1 MNVLELI
8 MQNIEKYEKNVR
20 IIFPEG
26 ASERIQEV
34 VPKFQNTKITPVLVF
49 QRRDE
54 VPQNLMDEDAEILVI
69 EEQNTDALAN
79 FLVEIRKGKTSIAEA
94 TRLVKQP
101 NYFATIW
108 VKMGKADG
116 MVGGI
121 SYDTKDIIRPAL
133 QIIRPKANVSLVS
146 SFFLMVRNEERYIFT
161 DCALNINPSAEEL
174 ADIAYLG
181 YEASQIFDFKDP
193 KMALLSYSTKGSGAG
208 DSVNKVWTAYEIIR
222 SRNIDCLVDGEFQFD
237 AAWDDEIRKKKA
249 PTSPIKSRADI
260 FVFPNLDAGNIG
272 YKIAQRMGGFKA
284 VGPIIIGLDKP
295 VNDLSR
301 GATTDDIYNTVLVTA
316 YSYVCSQ
323 K

>member
-54 VPQNLMDEDAEILVI
+54 VPQNLMNKGAEILVI
-69 EEQNTDALAN
+69 EEQNTDELAN

-94 TRLVKQP
+94 TRLVKQR

-146 SFFLMVRNEERYIFT
+146 SFFLMVRNAERYIFT

-174 ADIAYLG
+174 ADIAHLG

-208 DSVNKVWTAYEIIR
+208 DSVDKVLTAYEIIR

-249 PTSPIKSRADI
+249 PTSPIKSRTDI

-272 YKIAQRMGGFKA
+272 YKIAQRMGSFKA

-301 GATTDDIYNTVLVTA
+301 GATADDIYNTVLVTA